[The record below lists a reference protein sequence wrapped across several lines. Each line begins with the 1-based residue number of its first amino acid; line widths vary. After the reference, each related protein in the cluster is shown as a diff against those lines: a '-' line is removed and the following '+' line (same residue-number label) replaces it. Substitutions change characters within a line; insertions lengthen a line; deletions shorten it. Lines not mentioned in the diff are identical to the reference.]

1 MHAKTGLTKER
12 RKSFVMYYSKEYRNN
27 AAKNSVRIEVT
38 KQRER
43 MNQIIIL
50 TFITVQNYIR
60 KKAIFK
66 SKLKFKID

>member
-27 AAKNSVRIEVT
+27 AAKNSVRIEVI

-60 KKAIFK
+60 KKGDFQI
-66 SKLKFKID
+66 KIKI

>member
-60 KKAIFK
+60 KKGDFQI
-66 SKLKFKID
+66 KIKI

>member
-43 MNQIIIL
+43 MN
-50 TFITVQNYIR
+50 
-60 KKAIFK
+60 
-66 SKLKFKID
+66 